1 MRKILLLVLS
11 CLLLI
16 NKAAEGKDFTAGQ
29 LKKDLELTIAPYIAT
44 VGIALM
50 DIEDKSTVLVN
61 NSHHYPMLSVYKF
74 PLAIYILYKVDKG
87 QLSLTKIVHVRQE
100 QLRTDTWSPLAK
112 KFAGRDIN
120 ITVAE
125 LLNYA
130 VSKSD
135 NNACD
140 ILFELAGGTRY
151 VHQYFQ
157 GLNIKDMAISA
168 TEAEMHSSWPVQYNN
183 WCQPSA
189 MLEILRLFYEGKLL
203 SETNTNYLMRLMV
216 KSENSTKRIM
226 GKLPAGTIV
235 AHKTGTSGTNEKG
248 ITAATNDV
256 GIITL
261 PNGHHLAIVVYVSDY
276 AGGYEQGEQII
287 AAVAKCAWD
296 HYTGKINTI
305 K

>member
-1 MRKILLLVLS
+1 MKNR
-11 CLLLI
+11 LLLI
-16 NKAAEGKDFTAGQ
+16 VSCILTINHTAFAQ
-29 LKKDLELTIAPYIAT
+29 NFDPQNLKKDLELTVAPYMAK

-61 NSHHYPMLSVYKF
+61 NNHRYPMQSVYKF
-74 PLAIYILYKVDKG
+74 PLAIYILDKVDKG
-87 QLSLTKIVHVRQE
+87 ELSLTKNVHVRQE

-120 ITVAE
+120 VTVAE

-157 GLNIKDMAISA
+157 GLNIKDMVISA

-189 MLEILRLFYEGKLL
+189 MLEILRLFYEGRLL
-203 SETNTNYLMRLMV
+203 SENNTKYLMRLMV

-235 AHKTGTSGTNEKG
+235 AHKTGTSVANEKG

-276 AGGYEQGEQII
+276 TGGYEQGEQII
-287 AAVAKCAWD
+287 ASVAKCAWD